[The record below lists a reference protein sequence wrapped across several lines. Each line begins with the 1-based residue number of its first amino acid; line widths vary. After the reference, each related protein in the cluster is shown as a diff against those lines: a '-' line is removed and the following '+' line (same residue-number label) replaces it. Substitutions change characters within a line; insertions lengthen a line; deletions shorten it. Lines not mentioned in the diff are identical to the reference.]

1 MVVTGGCR
9 WSTAWSSE
17 GMMGMLK
24 IISSSETAEGFGC
37 RYRVT
42 RRRLVLFWRLTLWR
56 AAEWTRVT

>member
-1 MVVTGGCR
+1 
-9 WSTAWSSE
+9 
-17 GMMGMLK
+17 MGMLK